1 MGKTKKRT
9 FTQRFLDVLERVGNK
24 LPHPVTIFLI
34 LSVIV
39 VIASHICA
47 KMGVSVTYEG
57 VDTKTNEVKMLTVNA
72 ISLLTPEGIRYMFT
86 SFVTNF
92 TGFAPLGTVLVA
104 LLGVGLAEGSG
115 LISALI
121 RKLVLSTPKRAITV
135 VIVFAGVV
143 SNIASDVGY
152 IVLIPLGAIIFMSF
166 GRHPIAGM
174 AAAFAGV
181 SGGFSANI
189 SPGPTDALLGG
200 ISQEAVKFA
209 DAGYQVSITGNWYFL
224 AVSTILITILGT
236 IVTEKIIEPRLGEYK
251 GDEKEELKALSKE
264 EKRGLLFA
272 GVAFLVTLVLIAA
285 TIVPYNGI
293 LRDPKTHEILK
304 SPFMSGI
311 VVVIM
316 IAFLIPGI
324 AYGIGAKT
332 IKSDSDVAKFMSK
345 AISGMGGYIVLV
357 AVASQFVAYFG
368 YSKLGTIVAVN
379 GANFLSGTG
388 MTGISI
394 ILGLIVVSAFIN
406 LFMGS
411 ASAKWAIMAPIF
423 VPMFMKFDFSPEF
436 TQLAYRIGDS
446 TTNIISPLMSY
457 FAFVIAYFQKYE
469 KDTGVGTIIS
479 TMLPYTV
486 AFLIGW
492 TVLLIVWF
500 YLGLP
505 IGPGVEMMIPR

>member
-1 MGKTKKRT
+1 MGKTKKKNL
-9 FTQRFLDVLERVGNK
+9 TQRFLDVLERVGNK

-34 LSVIV
+34 LSAIV
-39 VIASHICA
+39 VIVSHIAA
-47 KMGVSVTYEG
+47 KTGVSVTYEG
-57 VDTKTNEVKMLTVNA
+57 VDTKTKEVKMITTTA

-135 VIVFAGVV
+135 VIVFAGVI

-189 SPGPTDALLGG
+189 SPGPTDALLAG
-200 ISQEAVKFA
+200 ISQEAVNL
-209 DAGYQVSITGNWYFL
+209 AGSTYQVSITGNWYFL
-224 AVSTILITILGT
+224 AVSTVLITILGT

-251 GDEKEELKALSKE
+251 GEEKEELKPLSKE
-264 EKRGLLFA
+264 EKRGLSFS
-272 GVAFLVTLVLIAA
+272 GIAFLITVILIAA

-311 VVVIM
+311 VVIIM

-324 AYGIGAKT
+324 AYGVGAKT
-332 IKSDSDVAKFMSK
+332 IKNDGDVAKFMSK

-357 AVASQFVAYFG
+357 AVAAQFVAYFG
-368 YSKLGTIVAVN
+368 YSNLGTIVAVK
-379 GANFLSGTG
+379 GADFLKNTG

-394 ILGLIVVSAFIN
+394 ILGLIGISAFIN

-423 VPMFMKFDFSPEF
+423 VPMFMQFNFSPEF
-436 TQLAYRIGDS
+436 TQVAYRVGDS

-457 FAFVIAYFQKYE
+457 FAFVIAYFQKYD

-479 TMLPYTV
+479 TMLPYTIV
-486 AFLIGW
+486 FLIGW
-492 TVLLIVWF
+492 TALLVIWF

-505 IGPGVEMMIPR
+505 IGPGVEMMLP